1 MQYPALTPDWLILA
15 TDEDLAT
22 VLDIH
27 AAEVAAI
34 EKAHR

>member
-1 MQYPALTPDWLILA
+1 MQYPSLTPDWLSAA

-27 AAEVAAI
+27 AAEIAAI
-34 EKAHR
+34 EKANR